1 MVALLGLLNAWGRG
15 GKLAG
20 AALSALC
27 VRRTSTGRPG
37 RRVQQAKPAAQV
49 EIGPSSS
56 ARSMF
61 AIGLYTNEVP
71 AKVPAHRIPRRWASL
86 PEVIAKT
93 ADPLSPAPTPAV
105 TKFWHR
111 SALRDPRTR
120 TSTHVSVT

>member
-1 MVALLGLLNAWGRG
+1 MVALLGPSNAW
-15 GKLAG
+15 K
-20 AALSALC
+20 
-27 VRRTSTGRPG
+27 RRKARWGRPFG
-37 RRVQQAKPAAQV
+37 PVRSQDLDRPTGSRVQQAKPAAQV

-71 AKVPAHRIPRRWASL
+71 SKFPPHRMPRSWTSL
-86 PEVIAKT
+86 PDVIAKT
-93 ADPLSPAPTPAV
+93 ADPLSPAPTPAL
-105 TKFWHR
+105 TTSWHR